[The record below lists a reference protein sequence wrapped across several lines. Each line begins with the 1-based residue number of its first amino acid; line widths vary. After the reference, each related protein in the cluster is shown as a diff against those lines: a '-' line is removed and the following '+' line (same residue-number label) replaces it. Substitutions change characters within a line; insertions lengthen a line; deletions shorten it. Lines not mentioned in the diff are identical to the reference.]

1 MKHIKTP
8 LRKIA
13 GSLFVGAFM
22 AGAAHADVSSLQ
34 VREISTSTGAQ
45 SGSLQ
50 LPVNLSGP
58 QNYFAGFQ
66 TIEVQSGSSQAST
79 FQALCIDPAQYSSH
93 SFSSYDS
100 PAPAAFFFGLGD
112 KAAAITTLYNHAY
125 LGTLSDNHKA
135 AAFQLALWEIAND
148 DGNLSNGSVKVV
160 TGSTH
165 QWLIDDAQALL
176 NAQVNPSAPSL
187 YNFTIYRSS
196 AQQDFIVATPVPEPG
211 TYAMFLAGLGL
222 MGVIAR
228 RRSAS

>member
-13 GSLFVGAFM
+13 CSLMVGTFLAGSAY
-22 AGAAHADVSSLQ
+22 AAPTLQ

-50 LPVNLSGP
+50 LPVNPSGP

-66 TIEVQSGSSQAST
+66 NIEVQWGSNPSNT
-79 FQALCIDPAQYSSH
+79 FQALCIDPAQYSST
-93 SFSSYDS
+93 SFSYYDAPN
-100 PAPAAFFFGLGD
+100 PATFFTSLGAT
-112 KAAAITTLYNHAY
+112 KAAQITTLFNHGFA
-125 LGTLSDNHKA
+125 GTAGNNQNA

-148 DGNLSNGSVKVV
+148 DGNLN
-160 TGSTH
+160 TGLVQVNTNTAG
-165 QWLIDDAQALL
+165 WLVSGAQALL
-176 NAQVNPSAPSL
+176 TAQSTPSAPSL
-187 YNFTIYRSS
+187 YNFTIYQSQ
-196 AQQDFIVATPVPEPG
+196 AKQDFIVATPVPEPG

-222 MGVIAR
+222 MAVIAR